1 MDITEKFKQFILK
14 LQNLEDKQKKI
25 ILWTIVAVLAA
36 AMGYFW
42 FKITMNRL
50 SNLGSE
56 IGKIQL
62 PQIEMSNIDQNS
74 TENK

>member
-25 ILWTIVAVLAA
+25 ILWTIVAVLAV
-36 AMGYFW
+36 AMGLFW
-42 FKITMNRL
+42 LNITKNRL
-50 SNLGSE
+50 SNLGE
-56 IGKIQL
+56 ELNKIKL